1 MQQQKQKAKDP
12 YAANFAALQA
22 KQKAEKEAAA
32 APVIPAPAP
41 APVVEKAKVA
51 EVVAEKKE
59 EGGDVNKVEKK
70 RLKAEKKAAKEAKK
84 AAKEVV
90 VGTFYSFP
98 PLEPFQIAHCLY
110 VSLYE

>member
-32 APVIPAPAP
+32 APVIPAP

-98 PLEPFQIAHCLY
+98 PLEPCQTAHFLN
-110 VSLYE
+110 VSLYK